1 MTPISFKRHRFPP
14 EIIQHAVW
22 LYARFTLSFRDV
34 EDLLAE
40 RGIDV
45 SNETVRRW
53 FLKFGR
59 LVAVNLRRSRPRASA
74 RWHLDEMVIKIRGQ
88 KHWLWRA
95 VDDEGEVLDF
105 LVQPRRCARSARR
118 LLRKLLKK
126 QGFAPTRITTD
137 KLKSYAV
144 AIREE
149 RLSAVHDQGLRA
161 NNRAE
166 NSHQPVR
173 RRERKQQRFKSPGSA
188 QRFLSIYAAVYNS
201 FYVQR
206 HLLSRRI
213 FKAFRAGDI
222 RCLAAKLARRLS
234 RIMIDFWRPRQLMC
248 QCRSNYVP
256 AKEAL
261 RHWFC
266 SIRTRTCET
275 RFASPDCGPEIPQT
289 AMRGD
294 FPVK

>member
-1 MTPISFKRHRFPP
+1 MTLVSFKRHRFSP

-22 LYARFTLSFRDV
+22 LYSRFTLSFRDV

-53 FLKFGR
+53 FLKFGQ
-59 LVAVNLRRSRPRASA
+59 LIAGNLRRSRPPASG
-74 RWHLDEMVIKIRGQ
+74 RWHLDEMVIKIRGR

-95 VDDEGEVLDF
+95 VDNEGEVLDF
-105 LVQPRRCARSARR
+105 LVQPRRCAKSARR

-126 QGFAPTRITTD
+126 QGLAPTRITTD
-137 KLKSYAV
+137 KLKSYGV

-149 RLSAVHDQGLRA
+149 RMSAVHDQGLRV

-173 RRERKQQRFKSPGSA
+173 RRERKQQRFKSPGTA
-188 QRFLSIYAAVYNS
+188 QRFLSIHAAVYNT

-213 FKAFRAGDI
+213 FKALQAKTFAVWNQVW
-222 RCLAAKLARRLS
+222 LA
-234 RIMIDFWRPRQLMC
+234 
-248 QCRSNYVP
+248 V
-256 AKEAL
+256 
-261 RHWFC
+261 
-266 SIRTRTCET
+266 
-275 RFASPDCGPEIPQT
+275 
-289 AMRGD
+289 
-294 FPVK
+294 

>member
-1 MTPISFKRHRFPP
+1 MTSISFKRHRFPP
-14 EIIQHAVW
+14 IVIQHAVW

-34 EDLLAE
+34 EELMAE

-59 LVAVNLRRSRPRASA
+59 LIAGNLRRSRPRASDC
-74 RWHLDEMVIKIRGQ
+74 WHLDEMVIKIRDRRY
-88 KHWLWRA
+88 WLWRA

-105 LVQPRRCARSARR
+105 LVQPRRCARSARK

-137 KLKSYAV
+137 KLKSYPV
-144 AIREE
+144 AIRDE
-149 RLSAVHDQGLRA
+149 RLSAIHDKGLRA

-173 RRERKQQRFKSPGSA
+173 QRERKQQRFKSAGSA
-188 QRFLSIYAAVYNS
+188 QRFLSIHAAVYNT

-206 HLLSRRI
+206 HLLSRRT
-213 FKAFRAGDI
+213 FKQLRADAFAVWRQSWI
-222 RCLAAKLARRLS
+222 AA
-234 RIMIDFWRPRQLMC
+234 
-248 QCRSNYVP
+248 
-256 AKEAL
+256 
-261 RHWFC
+261 
-266 SIRTRTCET
+266 
-275 RFASPDCGPEIPQT
+275 
-289 AMRGD
+289 
-294 FPVK
+294 

>member
-1 MTPISFKRHRFPP
+1 MNLISFKRHRFPP
-14 EIIQHAVW
+14 EVIQHAVW
-22 LYARFTLSFRDV
+22 LYARFTLSYRDV

-40 RGIDV
+40 RGIEV

-74 RWHLDEMVIKIRGQ
+74 RWHLDEMVIKIRDR

-105 LVQPRRCARSARR
+105 LVQPRRCAKSAQR

-126 QGFAPTRITTD
+126 RRFPPERITTD

-144 AIREE
+144 AIRTG
-149 RLSAVHDQGLRA
+149 RLSAVHDRGLRA

-188 QRFLSIYAAVYNS
+188 QRFLSIHAAVYNA

-206 HLLSRRI
+206 HLLTRRI
-213 FKAFRAGDI
+213 FKEFRTDAFAVWQQ
-222 RCLAAKLARRLS
+222 CWLAA
-234 RIMIDFWRPRQLMC
+234 
-248 QCRSNYVP
+248 
-256 AKEAL
+256 
-261 RHWFC
+261 
-266 SIRTRTCET
+266 
-275 RFASPDCGPEIPQT
+275 
-289 AMRGD
+289 
-294 FPVK
+294 